1 MIWLLS
7 LFSDKAAW
15 ADAAACM
22 KKIHFHQRF
31 PRASYSF
38 PAHLLMKKMRHCS
51 KASSLQC
58 GKTEC
63 KIEQPHCTQLLFF
76 YLERLF
82 HQLTVFHFI
91 RRIITAE
98 SRQYPKRI
106 FTTCA
111 LITCPFL
118 RKMYLTISVLFASL
132 KVQTRAHVIS
142 VSKRAECTWYV
153 LFWYC
158 VTPPILPFKASQ
170 KLVKMCSHGMAGKG
184 L

>member
-38 PAHLLMKKMRHCS
+38 PAHLPKKKKCVIAQKQVLYMFHT
-51 KASSLQC
+51 LQC

-63 KIEQPHCTQLLFF
+63 KIEQPHCTLLLFF

-82 HQLTVFHFI
+82 HQLSEFQLIQTLYVMFI

-98 SRQYPKRI
+98 SR
-106 FTTCA
+106 
-111 LITCPFL
+111 
-118 RKMYLTISVLFASL
+118 
-132 KVQTRAHVIS
+132 
-142 VSKRAECTWYV
+142 
-153 LFWYC
+153 
-158 VTPPILPFKASQ
+158 
-170 KLVKMCSHGMAGKG
+170 
-184 L
+184 